1 MASVAT
7 TAAANTAAATL
18 ADADADPSDVDDA
31 DLDTSD
37 VADEVV
43 VDVAFAFDV
52 TDVAGAVSNYNKK
65 TNLSFDKIRNDAWN
79 RSRNKRGK

>member
-1 MASVAT
+1 MISKT
-7 TAAANTAAATL
+7 LSISPRGQITLPKKLRDLFKTNTIVIEI
-18 ADADADPSDVDDA
+18 VDDKHA
-31 DLDTSD
+31 IISPI
-37 VADEVV
+37 
-43 VDVAFAFDV
+43 